1 VTVVTA
7 LRSAGR
13 GGKVRVELDGEPWR
27 TLPLEVVVRAGL
39 AAGRVLE
46 RPQLRL
52 LRRELRR
59 HEALRASTGALR
71 HRDLSASELEER
83 LRRRDVAPAE
93 REDAIATLRSA
104 GLVDDERLACSR
116 ATTAMRRSGS
126 TCAAAGSR
134 EPRSMAHSPRSS
146 RSPSARRESSRGVG
160 EAWRPLAC
168 SHGVASARTSS
179 RRPWPPRLAR
189 RTRGRYDSD
198 CIIQRFACIAFFS

>member
-39 AAGRVLE
+39 TAGRVLE

-59 HEALRASTGALR
+59 HEALRASAGALR
-71 HRDLSASELEER
+71 HRDLSAREVEER

-93 REDAIATLRSA
+93 REDAIAKLRSA
-104 GLVDDERLACSR
+104 GLVDDERV
-116 ATTAMRRSGS
+116 
-126 TCAAAGSR
+126 AGSR
-134 EPRSMAHSPRSS
+134 GRALAERGYGDAAIRLDLRRRGIAPDAVDGALAALEPEPERAARIV
-146 RSPSARRESSRGVG
+146 ARRGG
-160 EAWRPLAC
+160 
-168 SHGVASARTSS
+168 GVATARL
-179 RRPWPPRLAR
+179 LAR
-189 RTRGRYDSD
+189 RGFGEDIVEETMAAEAGTEDPRALR
-198 CIIQRFACIAFFS
+198 